1 MLLDLI
7 RSWVS
12 VKRHWSLSPHPGQ
25 LPLHRQLREIP
36 TLHPYMSPVPEKPVT
51 LRNLCS
57 RPGIPW
63 LVIEGKLGGRT
74 RVTWGVCCQ
83 GSWPGGTWG
92 DTKGRTSVFE
102 WAALW
107 EWLLKM
113 RLYFFRAVIGS
124 QQNWAEGTEISHLPP
139 TPTYAPA
146 SPVIN
151 VPHLSGTVLIVDEA
165 ALTHHYDRK
174 SIVCIRAY
182 SWGRMLYGFGQMIND
197 FQNVSAVFYIHSLW
211 ILYSVFL
218 KLRTSQISG
227 IPVSPVHFC
236 SRHIKLT

>member
-1 MLLDLI
+1 MGTDLRFCLFVKGRRLPYPTGVWMSSLSLPSLSRPQWPWLWFGKPGTLSALLAFWLPSVTLLDLI

-51 LRNLCS
+51 LHNLCS

-113 RLYFFRAVIGS
+113 RLYFFYSSFRFTAKLSGRYRDF
-124 QQNWAEGTEISHLPP
+124 PP
-139 TPTYAPA
+139 TPYPYICPSLPGYQH
-146 SPVIN
+146 SP
-151 VPHLSGTVLIVDEA
+151 PEGHSS
-165 ALTHHYDRK
+165 H
-174 SIVCIRAY
+174 
-182 SWGRMLYGFGQMIND
+182 SWWSCTD
-197 FQNVSAVFYIHSLW
+197 TSLW
-211 ILYSVFL
+211 PQVHSV
-218 KLRTSQISG
+218 
-227 IPVSPVHFC
+227 H
-236 SRHIKLT
+236 